1 MCVLS
6 LKDHSTKREF
16 SSKTLSFP
24 MKYTLLAW
32 FCLLSFCRSGFGQE
46 PVQYTPNKI
55 NQFKFVPLP
64 AIGSNPANGWMFGLA
79 PSATWYMGNP
89 ENTKLSNLVGN
100 VLYTTKKQW
109 IFSVRSN
116 IFLSEN
122 DLILVGDWRYLI
134 TSQPTF
140 GLGSSTPNDPTQ
152 DPYFREP
159 PGVLWGEQQMNFRLL
174 RFYETILK
182 RISTSNWYLG
192 LGYHL
197 DIHSRIESFLNEE
210 SQAPEGVFTHDA
222 YNISNGFDT
231 ERYALSGFTLNAV
244 YENRDIPVSPYERNF
259 ALISYKINPTFLG
272 SDQGSSTLLLDYR
285 HYFNLSQTR
294 KRHILALWGYGN
306 FLVNGELPY
315 MNLPSLGWDMF
326 SRSGRGYPQGRFR
339 GESILYSEAEYRF
352 PLQKGNETFGG
363 TVFLNANSFGNE
375 FNQEKLLESVNF
387 GYGVG
392 LRVMINKENRTTI
405 TADYAFG
412 RKGNSGFYL
421 NINESF

>member
-1 MCVLS
+1 MFRLVL
-6 LKDHSTKREF
+6 
-16 SSKTLSFP
+16 
-24 MKYTLLAW
+24 
-32 FCLLSFCRSGFGQE
+32 GFIGFFLF
-46 PVQYTPNKI
+46 VQTASAQDSILYQPNKI

-79 PSATWYMGNP
+79 PSATWYMGDP

-100 VLYTTKKQW
+100 VLYTTKRQW

-122 DLILVGDWRYLI
+122 DLILVGDWRYFI
-134 TSQPTF
+134 TSQPTY
-140 GLGSSTPNDPTQ
+140 GLGSSTPNVPSQ

-159 PGVLWGEQQMNFRLL
+159 PGVLWGEQQMDFNLI

-182 RISTSNWYLG
+182 RVADSNFYLG

-197 DIHSRIESFLNEE
+197 DIHSQIENFFGEE
-210 SQAPEGVFTHDA
+210 SQAPVRAFTHDA

-231 ERYALSGFTLNAV
+231 ERYTLSGFTLNAV
-244 YENRDIPVSPYERNF
+244 YENRDVPVSPYERNF
-259 ALISYKINPTFLG
+259 ALISYKINPSFLG
-272 SDQGSSTLLLDYR
+272 SDQSSSTLLLDYR
-285 HYFNLSQTR
+285 HYINLSKSR

-306 FLVNGELPY
+306 FLMNGKLPY
-315 MNLPSLGWDMF
+315 MNLPALGWDMF
-326 SRSGRGYPQGRFR
+326 GRSGRGYAQGRFR
-339 GESILYSEAEYRF
+339 GESMLYSEAEYRF

-363 TVFLNANSFGNE
+363 TVFVNANSFGNE
-375 FNQEKLLESVNF
+375 FNQEKLLESVNL

-412 RKGNSGFYL
+412 REGNSGFYL